1 MGKYFTEFEFAGRK
15 ERYVTG
21 KIRVKRIRPMIRC
34 DVNADIIAE
43 AFCAVIDSV
52 PEESSE

>member
-1 MGKYFTEFEFAGRK
+1 MGKYFTESAFSGRK

-21 KIRVKRIRPMIRC
+21 TIRVIHILSMIRY
-34 DVNADIIAE
+34 DVYADIIAE
-43 AFCAVIDSV
+43 AFCAVIDSI

>member
-43 AFCAVIDSV
+43 AFCVVIDTV
-52 PEESSE
+52 PGESSK